1 MHATLRWSIPE
12 RPGAVYGPRSEP
24 VPTRAHPVA
33 EGASVAVQE
42 LGIDPEVLDI
52 PGCTRRDTHGLTLHI
67 MAQFPS
73 LPRRSAAV
81 REMKNRF

>member
-1 MHATLRWSIPE
+1 MHATPRWSIRE
-12 RPGAVYGPRSEP
+12 RCGPVYDPRSEP

-33 EGASVAVQE
+33 EGAGVALQE
-42 LGIDPEVLDI
+42 LGIDPEVLDR
-52 PGCTRRDTHGLTLHI
+52 PGCTRRDTHGLRLHI

-81 REMKNRF
+81 REMKNKF